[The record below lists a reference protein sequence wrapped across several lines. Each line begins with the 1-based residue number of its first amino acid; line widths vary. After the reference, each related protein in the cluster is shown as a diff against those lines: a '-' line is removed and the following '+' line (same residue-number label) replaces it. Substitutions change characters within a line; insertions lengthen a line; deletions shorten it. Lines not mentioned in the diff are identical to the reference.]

1 MIACAVRLLLFL
13 LFASALA
20 VAPFAFLR
28 RPWAVRIWRRFR
40 LILVIYVLVIVTSAI
55 VSLVLRWDDIYG

>member
-1 MIACAVRLLLFL
+1 MIAGEVKLLLFL
-13 LFASALA
+13 LLAGALA

-28 RPWAVRIWRRFR
+28 RPWAVRIWRRLR

>member
-1 MIACAVRLLLFL
+1 MIAGEVKLLLFL
-13 LFASALA
+13 LLASALA
-20 VAPFAFLR
+20 VAPFALLR

-40 LILVIYVLVIVTSAI
+40 LVLVIYVLVIVTSAI

>member
-1 MIACAVRLLLFL
+1 MIASEVRLFLFL
-13 LFASALA
+13 LLAGGLA

-28 RPWAVRIWRRFR
+28 RPWALRLWRRFR
-40 LILVIYVLVIVTSAI
+40 LVLVIYVLVIVTSAI